1 MQQGF
6 YAQDLMTESDLLL
19 FRALMALRLHI
30 AMAYSYQEESL
41 NEIARL
47 KNLSSVIEDNVK
59 DCVSFPHS

>member
-1 MQQGF
+1 
-6 YAQDLMTESDLLL
+6 MTESDLLL